1 MQLRK
6 ILIALISMG
15 SIALLIISLVITLP
29 INTSLNRRDAAL
41 LNLEPIAGYKVN
53 LTARDYCQQSIRE
66 YFSAIH
72 CNTTNTSYLVVKDQ
86 ISTESVRTELHAAL
100 VAYKDLGSKLTGS
113 TQNQNY
119 LAEIVGSVDKK
130 INKIQAALES
140 PEVRDNNLSYLKN
153 FNSLLSAQGLT
164 YSPYSNRFKPLPQSI
179 ASYGINQSEVKAQL
193 KKLNLISNYLYL
205 ITLAIFLLAW
215 FMAKDLVNISSLP
228 YIAFYFLAI
237 TAGISIVRDA
247 SLHYGYEAS
256 NFDLNPFRQLLERQG
271 LIYLGS
277 IFIFLTSIRYA
288 KSYGNLLEKTILKLP
303 LIGFT
308 LLLTILTV
316 ISYVLFG
323 PAIGSETFKISSCL
337 IAAGLLTRYGRTIE
351 LAQEKFGLLSLIKFP
366 IRNSLFRAYISR
378 EKEEFI
384 NLSNYFSDF
393 ISKKVA
399 FHIFLVGILILIV
412 SVIFSD
418 LGGSLVAASLFVF
431 SLFVLLGSRFALSFL
446 AIFTGICALL
456 YAISEKVQGRVALMM
471 EPMRANISDFARL
484 IEFNEASQP
493 GGYGLGAIQWCS
505 TEGVCLPLQS
515 LSDYMPTLLS
525 GWIGRTGSSIF
536 LILFAI
542 TLLRLSYLAFKS
554 SWFYNDKYKFIKAL
568 SSLLCL
574 AAFFQL
580 MVTVL
585 GNLRLI
591 PLTGLGTPL
600 ISIGISSSITASLGM
615 GLAIGLCFDKRK

>member
-6 ILIALISMG
+6 LLIALLNLG
-15 SIALLIISLVITLP
+15 SIALVFISLIITLP
-29 INTSLNRRDAAL
+29 INASLNKRDAAL
-41 LNLEPIAGYKVN
+41 LNLEPVAGYKID
-53 LTARDYCQQSIRE
+53 LTARDYCQQSLNAN
-66 YFSAIH
+66 FGVIH
-72 CNTTNTSYLVVKDQ
+72 CNTVNTSFVEKDNQKQKELVN
-86 ISTESVRTELHAAL
+86 SELKNAL
-100 VAYKDLGSKLTGS
+100 IAYKDLNSKLTSS

-119 LAEIVGSVDKK
+119 LAEITNSVNRK
-130 INKIQAALES
+130 INKIQVALEL
-140 PEVRDNNLSYLKN
+140 PEIPNSNLKYLGN

-164 YSPYSNRFKPLPQSI
+164 YSPYSNRFKVLPQSI
-179 ASYGINQSEVKAQL
+179 ASYAINQTDVKAQL
-193 KKLNLISNYLYL
+193 KKLSLISNYLYL
-205 ITLAIFLLAW
+205 IACAVLVMACLAT
-215 FMAKDLVNISSLP
+215 KDSINISGLP

-237 TAGISIVRDA
+237 TIGLNIVRDA

-256 NFDLNPFRQLLERQG
+256 NFELNPFRQLLERQG
-271 LIYLGS
+271 LIYLGA
-277 IFIFLTSIRYA
+277 IFIFLISIRYA
-288 KSYGNLLEKTILKLP
+288 KNLGYLLEISALKLP
-303 LIGFT
+303 LPIFT
-308 LLLTILTV
+308 LLVTSLTV
-316 ISYVLFG
+316 AYYVLFG

-351 LAQEKFGLLSLIKFP
+351 LAQEKFGLLTLLKFP
-366 IRNSLFRAYISR
+366 IKNFIVRSNSSQESTA
-378 EKEEFI
+378 FI
-384 NLSNYFSDF
+384 NLSNYFSNF
-393 ISKKVA
+393 IAKKVA
-399 FHIFLVGILILIV
+399 LHIFLVGILILIV

-446 AIFTGICALL
+446 AIFIGMCTLL
-456 YAISEKVQGRVALMM
+456 YAISEKVQGRVTLMM

-493 GGYGLGAIQWCS
+493 YGYGLGSIQWCS
-505 TEGVCLPLQS
+505 TEGICLPLQS

-525 GWIGRTGSSIF
+525 GWMGRLGSSFF

-542 TLLRLSYLAFKS
+542 ALLRLSYLAFTQ
-554 SWFYNDKYKFIKAL
+554 SWFYNDKYKFIKTL

>member
-6 ILIALISMG
+6 ILIAFISMG
-15 SIALLIISLVITLP
+15 SIALIFISLVITLP
-29 INTSLNRRDAAL
+29 INTSLTKRDSAL
-41 LNLEPIAGYKVN
+41 LNLEPIAGYKIDI
-53 LTARDYCQQSIRE
+53 TARDFCQQTLKTN
-66 YFSAIH
+66 FGVIH
-72 CNTTNTSYLVVKDQ
+72 CNTVNTSFLENSDQ
-86 ISTESVRTELHAAL
+86 KQNEIANIELKNAL
-100 VAYKDLGSKLTGS
+100 TAYKDLGAKLTNA

-119 LAEIVGSVDKK
+119 LVEIIDSVNKK

-140 PEVRDNNLSYLKN
+140 PEIPNSNSKYLNN
-153 FNSLLSAQGLT
+153 FNGILSAQGLT
-164 YSPYSNRFKPLPQSI
+164 YSPYSNRFKVLPQSI
-179 ASYGINQSEVKAQL
+179 ASYAINQSDVKAQL
-193 KKLNLISNYLYL
+193 KKLSHISNYLCLIAFATLL
-205 ITLAIFLLAW
+205 ITWLSTKGI
-215 FMAKDLVNISSLP
+215 VNIGALP
-228 YIAFYFLAI
+228 YIAFYFLTI
-237 TAGISIVRDA
+237 TVGLNIVRDA

-256 NFDLNPFRQLLERQG
+256 SFELNPFRQLLERQG

-277 IFIFLTSIRYA
+277 ICIFLISIRYA
-288 KSYGNLLEKTILKLP
+288 KNLGFILEKSALKLP
-303 LIGFT
+303 LTIFT
-308 LLLTILTV
+308 LLVTSLTV
-316 ISYVLFG
+316 ASYVLFG

-351 LAQEKFGLLSLIKFP
+351 LAQEKFGLMTLLKFP
-366 IRNSLFRAYISR
+366 IKNFFTRKKSSR
-378 EKEEFI
+378 TSKEFVNLNDYFSEFI
-384 NLSNYFSDF
+384 TR
-393 ISKKVA
+393 KVA
-399 FHIFLVGILILIV
+399 FHIFLVGILIIIV
-412 SVIFSD
+412 SAVFSD
-418 LGGSLVAASLFVF
+418 LGGSLVAASLFIF
-431 SLFVLLGSRFALSFL
+431 SLFVLLGSQFALSFL
-446 AIFTGICALL
+446 VIIAGMCGLV

-493 GGYGLGAIQWCS
+493 YGYGLGSIQWCS
-505 TEGVCLPLQS
+505 TEGICLPLQS

-525 GWIGRTGSSIF
+525 GWMGRLGSSIF

-542 TLLRLSYLAFKS
+542 ALLRLSYLAFTY
-554 SWFYNDKYKFIKAL
+554 SWFYNDKNKFIKTL

-615 GLAIGLCFDKRK
+615 GLAIGLCFGKRK

>member
-6 ILIALISMG
+6 ILISLLCTG
-15 SIALLIISLVITLP
+15 SILLLFISLVITLP
-29 INTSLNRRDAAL
+29 INTILNKRDSAL
-41 LNLEPIAGYKVN
+41 LNLEPITGYKVK
-53 LTARDYCQQSIRE
+53 LTARDYCQQSIGE
-66 YFSAIH
+66 YFGTIH
-72 CNTTNTSYLVVKDQ
+72 CNTTTTSYLTNKDQ
-86 ISTESVRTELHAAL
+86 TATESVRAELNAAL

-113 TQNQNY
+113 TQNQNH
-119 LAEIVGSVDKK
+119 LAEIIGSVNKK

-140 PEVRDNNLSYLKN
+140 PEIRDSNLSYLIN

-179 ASYGINQSEVKAQL
+179 ASYEINQSEVKAQL
-193 KKLNLISNYLYL
+193 NKLNLISNYLYL
-205 ITLAIFLLAW
+205 ITLAIFLLSW
-215 FMAKDLVNISSLP
+215 FITKDFVNISSLP
-228 YIAFYFLAI
+228 YIAFYFLTI
-237 TAGISIVRDA
+237 TVGISIVRDA

-256 NFDLNPFRQLLERQG
+256 NFELNPFRQLLERQG

-288 KSYGNLLEKTILKLP
+288 KSYGNLPEKIILKIP

-316 ISYVLFG
+316 ISYVVFG

-351 LAQEKFGLLSLIKFP
+351 LAQEKFGIFSLIKFP
-366 IRNSLFRAYISR
+366 IRNFLFRENASKG
-378 EKEEFI
+378 KEEFI
-384 NLSNYFSDF
+384 NLSNYFSNF
-393 ISKKVA
+393 IAKKVA

-412 SVIFSD
+412 SVVFSD

-431 SLFVLLGSRFALSFL
+431 SLFVLLGSRFALGFL
-446 AIFTGICALL
+446 AIFAGICALL
-456 YAISEKVQGRVALMM
+456 YVISEKVQGRVALMM

-493 GGYGLGAIQWCS
+493 WGYGLGAIQWCS

-554 SWFYNDKYKFIKAL
+554 SWFYNDQYKFIKTL